1 MTKVNML
8 EAKTNLSKL
17 VEAVESGKEPEIILA
32 RNGKP
37 VARIVP
43 IEVPNRIIGIADG
56 EFGELG
62 EEWFQDFQAR
72 DEVIWKEWHKK
83 DFSVPPW
90 EKKNASAPPDPMSGK
105 KTKKK
110 RAA

>member
-17 VEAVESGKEPEIILA
+17 VEAVETGKETEIILA

-43 IEVPNRIIGIADG
+43 IEPPKRIIGIADG
-56 EFGELG
+56 EFGELD
-62 EEWFQDFQAR
+62 EEWFRAFKASSKDIQR
-72 DEVIWKEWHKK
+72 IMDER
-83 DFSVPPW
+83 W
-90 EKKNASAPPDPMSGK
+90 ERFERHSRELEEKYG
-105 KTKKK
+105 KKK
-110 RAA
+110 RKKSA